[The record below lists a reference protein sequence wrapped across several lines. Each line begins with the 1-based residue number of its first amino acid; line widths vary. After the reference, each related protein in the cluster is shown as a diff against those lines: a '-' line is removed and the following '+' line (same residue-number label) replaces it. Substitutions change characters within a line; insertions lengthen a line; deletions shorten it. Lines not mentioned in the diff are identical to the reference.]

1 LNSAEI
7 ESVENIIDHP
17 KEIFGEVLVYLG
29 GKNRNIVYIS
39 CDTSLGSGAKP
50 FKDAFPERHIEFG
63 IQEQNAITQA
73 AGLAF
78 SGKIPIIGAHTP
90 FIILKGIEQIR
101 DDLCKTNANVTIVG
115 RDFGLFHSTCGPT
128 HTVLEDIGILRT
140 LPNITIIAPSDGPE
154 YRQAL
159 IAATEIDGPVYIRL
173 SRHPVKRIHN
183 NIYNFKAGKGNLLK
197 TGSDIT
203 IIATSTM
210 VSRALDATGILGNRG
225 ITSDVINMHTLK
237 PIDKDLI
244 LKSSQKTKK
253 VITIEE
259 HSVINGLGSAVA
271 DVLIKENPVK
281 MEMIGT
287 DDCFAITGQTYEQLL
302 EYYGFTVDKLACRI
316 EDFLKRSAD

>member
-1 LNSAEI
+1 MNRLDRESAE
-7 ESVENIIDHP
+7 NMIDNP

-29 GKNRNIVYIS
+29 ENNKNIVYIS

-50 FKDAFPERHIEFG
+50 FKEAFPERHIEFG

-90 FIILKGIEQIR
+90 FIVLKGIEQIR
-101 DDLCKTNANVTIVG
+101 DDLCKTGANVTIVG

-128 HTVLEDIGILRT
+128 HTILEDIGILRT

-154 YRQAL
+154 YRQAF

-173 SRHPVKRIHN
+173 SRHPVKRFHTDSYKFIV
-183 NIYNFKAGKGNLLK
+183 GKGNLLK
-197 TGSDIT
+197 TGIDIT

-210 VSRALDATGILGNRG
+210 VSRALEAAEILEDRG
-225 ITSDVINMHTLK
+225 IRSDVINMHTLK
-237 PIDKDLI
+237 PVDKDII
-244 LKSSQKTKK
+244 LESCQKTNK

-259 HSVINGLGSAVA
+259 HSIINGLGSAVA
-271 DVLIKENPVK
+271 EALCDGKQS
-281 MEMIGT
+281 
-287 DDCFAITGQTYEQLL
+287 FA
-302 EYYGFTVDKLACRI
+302 
-316 EDFLKRSAD
+316 SAVHR